1 MASID
6 NIVTSVWSSITTLFS
21 LPWEAYLVNARVIF
35 IVLDAA
41 LLVLF
46 IILVLKARTFAP
58 PLSKKYTRPSLS
70 GLLKHKGLTSKYVSM
85 WKKIIEESEKA
96 PPHSYTT
103 AIVNADILI
112 DELLQDAGFE
122 GKDMGERL
130 GKLNGLGLKTLDDIW
145 RAHRLRNKI
154 VHTSNFEASKAAKNE
169 ALRVYEEF
177 LKEIKVI
184 E

>member
-1 MASID
+1 MNIDRIIESLWNSIAG
-6 NIVTSVWSSITTLFS
+6 FFA
-21 LPWEAYLVNARVIF
+21 LPWDMYLTVIRNF
-35 IVLDAA
+35 CIVLDVA

-46 IILVLKARTFAP
+46 VVLVMKARTFAP
-58 PLSKKYTRPSLS
+58 PLSQKYSSPSLS
-70 GLLKHKGLTSKYVSM
+70 GLLKHKGLVNKYVAM
-85 WKKIIEESEKA
+85 WKKIVEDSEIA

-112 DELLQDAGFE
+112 DELLQEAGFG

-130 GKLNGLGLKTLDDIW
+130 GKLNGLGFKTLNDVW

-154 VHTSNFEASKAAKNE
+154 VHTSDFEASKTAKDE
-169 ALRVYEEF
+169 ALHVYEAF
-177 LKEIKVI
+177 LKEIKLL

>member
-1 MASID
+1 MPDID
-6 NIVTSVWSSITTLFS
+6 NIITSIWNSVVLFFG
-21 LPWEAYLVNARVIF
+21 LPWEEYLTTLWGIF
-35 IVLDAA
+35 IVLDGV
-41 LLVLF
+41 LVVLF
-46 IILVLKARTFAP
+46 VILVVKAKTFAP
-58 PLSKKYTRPSLS
+58 PISKRYTRPSLS
-70 GLLKHKGLTSKYVSM
+70 GLLKHKKLIEKYVSM
-85 WKKIIEESEKA
+85 WKKIQDDAESA

-130 GKLNGLGLKTLDDIW
+130 GKLNGFGLKTLNGVW

-154 VHTSNFEASKAAKNE
+154 VHTSDFEASKHAKDE
-169 ALRVYEEF
+169 TLAVYENF
-177 LKEIKVI
+177 LKEIKVL

>member
-1 MASID
+1 MPNIDTITTSIWGLL
-6 NIVTSVWSSITTLFS
+6 VTLFS
-21 LPWEAYLVNARVIF
+21 LPWEAYLINIRVIF

-46 IILVLKARTFAP
+46 VVLVLKARTFAP

-70 GLLKHKGLTSKYVSM
+70 GLLKHKGLTNKYVSM
-85 WKKIIEESEKA
+85 WKKIMEESEKA

-154 VHTSNFEASKAAKNE
+154 VHTSDFEASKTAKNE
-169 ALRVYEEF
+169 ALRVYEVF
-177 LKEIKVI
+177 LKEIKII